1 MILKLGLPKGSLQE
15 ATFGIFKKAGF
26 TIKMSNRS
34 YYPTI
39 DDPEINLTLVR
50 AQEMARYVNEGVF
63 DAGLTG
69 QDWVKESKVSV
80 DIVDKLVYGKQGLRP
95 VKWVLAALNDSNI
108 KSVKDLQGKRI
119 ATELVNT
126 TKDYLKKNKVKATVE
141 FSWGATEAKPPY
153 LADAIVELTETGS
166 SLAANNLRIIDTV
179 MESTTVMIAN
189 KKAVKNPWVKQK
201 IETIMM
207 LLKGALNAEEK
218 VGLKLN
224 VAQKDLNAVLD
235 ILPALKR
242 PTVSYL
248 IGEKDKWAA
257 IEVVIDEK
265 KVRTLIP
272 LLKQKGAQDIIEY
285 PLNKVIY

>member
-1 MILKLGLPKGSLQE
+1 MILRLGLPKGSLQE
-15 ATFGIFKKAGF
+15 STFNIFKKAGF
-26 TIKMSNRS
+26 SIKMTNRS
-34 YYPTI
+34 YYPSI
-39 DDPEINLTLVR
+39 DDTEISLTLVR

-69 QDWVKESKVSV
+69 EDWVKESKVAV
-80 DIVDKLVYGKQGLRP
+80 EIVDKLVYGKQGLRP
-95 VKWVLAALNDSNI
+95 VKWVLAALNDSKI
-108 KSVKDLQGKRI
+108 KTVKDLQGKRI

-166 SLAANNLRIIDTV
+166 SLAANNLKIIDTV
-179 MESTTVMIAN
+179 MISTTVMIAN
-189 KKAVKNPWVKQK
+189 KKAMKNTWIKQK
-201 IETIMM
+201 IQTVMM

-224 VAQKDLNAVLD
+224 VAQRNLNAILE

-257 IEVVIDEK
+257 IEVVIDEA

-272 LLKQKGAQDIIEY
+272 LLKQKGAEDIIEY

>member
-1 MILKLGLPKGSLQE
+1 
-15 ATFGIFKKAGF
+15 
-26 TIKMSNRS
+26 
-34 YYPTI
+34 
-39 DDPEINLTLVR
+39 
-50 AQEMARYVNEGVF
+50 
-63 DAGLTG
+63 
-69 QDWVKESKVSV
+69 
-80 DIVDKLVYGKQGLRP
+80 
-95 VKWVLAALNDSNI
+95 VLAVPEDSAFHRPE
-108 KSVKDLQGKRI
+108 DLEGRI
-119 ATELVNT
+119 VATELVSFTRNYFANRNV
-126 TKDYLKKNKVKATVE
+126 DVRVE

-166 SLAANNLRIIDTV
+166 SLAANNLKIIDTV
-179 MESTTVMIAN
+179 MISTTVMIAN
-189 KKAVKNPWVKQK
+189 KKAMKNAWIKQK
-201 IETIMM
+201 IQTVMM

-224 VAQKDLNAVLD
+224 VAQRNLNAILE

-257 IEVVIDEK
+257 IEVVIDEA

-272 LLKQKGAQDIIEY
+272 LLKQKGAEDIIEY